1 MPSKRIKPSLQRCEV
16 NPHLTHRQYSE
27 FGTLIRS
34 YLFSITLYVNRG
46 APIDRQ
52 SDPDAY
58 LSELS
63 TAIANSLSEIC
74 ELKSDQSNGRQ
85 TIASV
90 QKHGPTWKLFKES
103 AQYTLSRLRDQRLG
117 RQTIYSIDPTK
128 IIMNKHLEKISN
140 ELSTRC
146 QGRWLEE
153 NAEHLKPIPL
163 EKKTSTTAEVNYIEI
178 NGHQFY
184 CDSGAIDLDAYAKSY
199 KSYYSQLREDEKLE
213 FETTL
218 SQRIKCSAELLED
231 LEDSISENKSTKH
244 NNKKAKK
251 KKKKKSQNDSTQAL
265 KESDTLET
273 QADDSSNTDSQRE
286 RLAQHE
292 QEGRIQALKAF
303 ERQQQQQHES
313 DLLSHVFKLFAQGH
327 QESLE
332 QLEQALI
339 DCEKTLSN
347 EDNTSYFDFLSV
359 LQQQV
364 KAKTQ
369 IDIADM
375 IADFN
380 HNQPDTLTN
389 TTTQEKIDSLQDTLL
404 QFQTPECREIIRQQQ
419 VHRQQVAHDIQQQQ
433 HWFNQLFL
441 PTQQIIASI
450 NSAVNQSLPGS
461 QLGLIGSSLLENIE
475 GNPCMLSRSTDIDI
489 LVLAKSDCRIDTKEL
504 RQQLH
509 NSSYDNITLSLG
521 NRKTVVF
528 SSNEPE
534 HSNGKRVI
542 NIELTN
548 NLDPHRPID
557 LTIIQFTDNND
568 MTIRQYLNAN
578 PIISDQ
584 FGIDL
589 GVIDL
594 APKLPSPAMI
604 PDYQKHYLQ
613 SIMDFK
619 QPDTHTCT
627 PKAFANYFRN
637 QIKKL
642 LRATVTRIAYHQV
655 FFEMPRQTIYVQRDI
670 RQSNDPKGLIAQKLE
685 TELFK
690 LCQVKFQEIEL
701 IARYDLLATFF
712 TVLPII
718 AVNDDPLLIETQRIL
733 DFCLKH
739 TQSNQ
744 LILLHMQ
751 SFNSALPADMNRL
764 SYEEIGVLTHQFLI
778 LYHTI
783 MVSNL
788 HPNAFHQHL
797 LRQILSRIQPLPITH
812 DVLDALRHKVGL
824 FDYPTIPS
832 ARETQVPTPT
842 PAGLN
847 LTNT

>member
-27 FGTLIRS
+27 FRTLIRS
-34 YLFSITLYVNRG
+34 YLFSIKNYVDRG
-46 APIDRQ
+46 VPIDRQ
-52 SDPDAY
+52 NNPDAY
-58 LSELS
+58 LSQLS
-63 TAIANSLSEIC
+63 TDIANSLSEIC

-85 TIASV
+85 KIASV
-90 QKHGPTWKLFKES
+90 QKYGPAWQLFKES
-103 AQYTLSRLRDQRLG
+103 AQYTLTLLRDQRLG
-117 RQTIYSIDPTK
+117 RQIIYSIDDKK
-128 IIMNKHLEKISN
+128 IIMDQHLEKISN
-140 ELSTRC
+140 ELSIRC
-146 QGRWLEE
+146 QGRLLEE

-163 EKKTSTTAEVNYIEI
+163 EKKTSTTTEVNYIEI

-273 QADDSSNTDSQRE
+273 QADDSSDTDSQRE

-292 QEGRIQALKAF
+292 QEARIQALKAF
-303 ERQQQQQHES
+303 ERQQQQQRES
-313 DLLSHVFKLFAQGH
+313 DLLSHVFKLFAQDH

-332 QLEQALI
+332 QLEQALS
-339 DCEKTLSN
+339 DCEKTLSS

-369 IDIADM
+369 IDIADV

-380 HNQPDTLTN
+380 HNQSDTLTN
-389 TTTQEKIDSLQDTLL
+389 TTTQEKKASLQDTLL

-441 PTQQIIASI
+441 PTQQIIATV

-461 QLGLIGSSLLENIE
+461 HLGLIGSSLLENIE

-489 LVLAKSDCRIDTKEL
+489 LVLAKSDCRIDTEQL

-548 NLDPHRPID
+548 TLDPHRPID

-589 GVIDL
+589 GAIDL

-604 PDYQKHYLQ
+604 PDYQKYYLQ

-744 LILLHMQ
+744 QILLHMQ
-751 SFNSALPADMNRL
+751 SFNNALPTDMSRL
-764 SYEEIGVLTHQFLI
+764 SYDEIGVLTHQFLI
-778 LYHTI
+778 LYHSI
-783 MVSNL
+783 MVTNL

-812 DVLDALRHKVGL
+812 DVLNALQHKVGL
-824 FDYPTIPS
+824 FDYPTIAS
-832 ARETQVPTPT
+832 AGETQALIPT